1 MLFPPITLIYIHHN
15 VNVFCRV
22 DYLINLTKEKFLTK
36 SSYAILYLKRKEGWH
51 EAWREIMVL
60 LISDFYC
67 NINYYDYFLLRS
79 NDGPNN

>member
-36 SSYAILYLKRKEGWH
+36 SSYAILYLKRKRDGMK
-51 EAWREIMVL
+51 RGG
-60 LISDFYC
+60 
-67 NINYYDYFLLRS
+67 NYGVSYQ
-79 NDGPNN
+79 